1 LRNQIETLLPPD
13 LPAGAD
19 IVDEGRALATDWGL
33 GNSLFLSHHRCACE
47 ADYKRRMAGQRRIM
61 QHAQI
66 GFRGLAKTRRAWVE
80 IYERCEAR
88 GVQVDR
94 YGICLDWT
102 MGLPRELRD
111 ETWRG
116 TGLVLEKIEDFV
128 ALTAGAPVAPHFGDF
143 VLGFPAALE
152 NTQAALAAGSTAI
165 GNLGQYFTFR
175 LPGFD
180 DDRVATEATLK
191 ALGLIAAQET
201 EILIHSNLDDG
212 FAAMFSDLSSSLGAV
227 LIEKYII
234 EDLIGAT
241 VSHCYGH
248 HFSDP
253 ARRLAFHYA
262 IASISSTPGT
272 MIYGNTTSYRGGVA
286 ENYAALAR
294 YLTADIA
301 GQTASPSGHAVNPVP
316 VSENKRIPDMDEIID
331 AQLFAGRLIELSKG
345 TDGLTDMDGI
355 RVEAARIV
363 EGGLTFRDNVL
374 AGFADAGID
383 TGDPYQMLLAL
394 RRLGGRRLETMFG
407 AGAPDKASPGG
418 RRPIVQASLID
429 ETNAMARSHLARVS
443 AADKL
448 LLAGGGLRALV
459 ATTDVHEHGKML
471 LETVF
476 RDLGVAALDGGISA
490 DPQVLAG
497 RAAEARPD
505 VLAVSTYNGIA
516 LTYISVLNAALR
528 AKGLDI
534 PVLIGGRL
542 NQVPAGSNTSLPVDV
557 ARELGES
564 GAIVCRDVEDA
575 VPALIEILKNRKI

>member
-1 LRNQIETLLPPD
+1 MPPG

-19 IVDEGRALATDWGL
+19 IVNEGRALAADWGL
-33 GNSLFLSHHRCACE
+33 GDSLFLSHYRCASE
-47 ADYKRRMAGQRRIM
+47 ADYKRDMAGQNRIM

-66 GFRGLAKTRRAWVE
+66 GFRDFAKTRRAWAE
-80 IYERCEAR
+80 IYERCQAR
-88 GVQVDR
+88 GIRVDR

-111 ETWRG
+111 EKWRG
-116 TGLVLEKIEDFV
+116 TGLVLEKTEDFV
-128 ALTAGAPVAPHFGDF
+128 ALTANAPVAAHFGDF

-180 DDRVATEATLK
+180 DDQAATEATLK
-191 ALGLIAAQET
+191 ALGLIAAQKT

-212 FAAMFSDLSSSLGAV
+212 FAAMFADLSSSLGAV
-227 LIEKYII
+227 LIEKHII
-234 EDLIGAT
+234 EDLIGAS

-253 ARRLAFHYA
+253 SRRLAFHFA
-262 IASISSTPGT
+262 LATVSSTPGT
-272 MIYGNTTSYRGGVA
+272 MIYGNTTSYRGGAA

-294 YLTADIA
+294 YLATDIS
-301 GQTASPSGHAVNPVP
+301 GQTTSPSGHAVNPVP
-316 VSENKRIPDMDEIID
+316 VSENKRIPDVDEIID
-331 AQLFAGRLIELSKG
+331 AQLFAGRLIELSAGAGEFADLDG
-345 TDGLTDMDGI
+345 TKA
-355 RVEAARIV
+355 ESARIV
-363 EGGLTFRDNVL
+363 SGGITFRDNVL
-374 AGFADAGID
+374 SGFSNAGID
-383 TGDPYQMLLAL
+383 TSDPYQMLLAL
-394 RRLGGRRLETMFG
+394 RRLGGRHLEAMYG
-407 AGAPDKASPGG
+407 AGAADPAFPGG

-429 ETNAMARSHLARVS
+429 ETNAMASEHLARVS
-443 AADKL
+443 PENKN
-448 LLAGGGLRALV
+448 LLASSGLRAMV

-476 RDLGVAALDGGISA
+476 RDLGVATLDGGVSA
-490 DPQVLAG
+490 DPAALAVL
-497 RAAEARPD
+497 AAEARPD

-516 LTYISVLNAALR
+516 LAYIAALKD
-528 AKGLDI
+528 ALQANGLEI

-542 NQVPAGSNTSLPVDV
+542 NQVPEGSNTSLPVDV

-564 GAIVCRDVEDA
+564 GAIVCREVEDA
-575 VPALIEILKNRKI
+575 VPALIEILKSKAQ